1 MISLKDY
8 LVGGETTISNLL
20 LHNYTKLG
28 LNTEE
33 FMLWLQLYAAHQ
45 AGDDFPDLIVIA
57 QNMGSSTEKIY
68 ESLNN
73 LVEKNFVALETNLDE
88 QGRQS
93 DRYNL
98 FPAFEKLSVLQEQQ
112 RFQEEE
118 ASDLAAQK
126 KMLRSFEQEFGRP
139 LSPIEYQK
147 IGYWLNDDH
156 YAPSLIE
163 LALQEAVLNQAYNFK
178 YIETVLQSWE
188 KKNIR
193 SKAQVEEEQ
202 RRRKQI
208 LLQKEEQN
216 QPEEL
221 PKVSLYN
228 WLEGTDPNAK

>member
-8 LVGGETTISNLL
+8 LAGGETTISNLL
-20 LHNYTKLG
+20 LQNYTKLG
-28 LNTEE
+28 LNTNE
-33 FMLWLQLYAAHQ
+33 FMLWLQLYAAHE
-45 AGDDFPDLIVIA
+45 AGEDFPDLTVIA
-57 QNMGSSTEKIY
+57 KSMGSTTEKLY
-68 ESLNN
+68 GVLNN
-73 LVEKNFVALETNLDE
+73 LVEKEFVTLETALDE
-88 QGRQS
+88 SGRQS

-98 FPAFEKLSVLQEQQ
+98 LPAFEKLDVLKEQE
-112 RFQEEE
+112 RFEAEEKD
-118 ASDLAAQK
+118 DLAAQK

-147 IGYWLNDDH
+147 IGYWLNDDQ
-156 YAPSLIE
+156 YSPALIE

-208 LLQKEEQN
+208 LLQKEEQKHS
-216 QPEEL
+216 EEL

-228 WLEGTDPNAK
+228 WLERKDPDA

>member
-8 LVGGETTISNLL
+8 LAGGETTISNLL
-20 LHNYTKLG
+20 LQNYSKLG
-28 LNTEE
+28 LTTEE
-33 FMLWLQLYAAHQ
+33 FMLWLQLYAAQ
-45 AGDDFPDLIVIA
+45 QIGDEFPDLTGIA
-57 QNMGSSTEKIY
+57 KNMGSTTEKAY
-68 ESLNN
+68 KALNN
-73 LVEKNFVALETNLDE
+73 LVEKEFVTLETKLDD

-98 FPAFEKLSVLQEQQ
+98 LPAFEKLSNLKEQA
-112 RFQEEE
+112 RFEAEEQN
-118 ASDLAAQK
+118 DLAAQK

-147 IGYWLNDDH
+147 IGYWLNEDH
-156 YAPSLIE
+156 YTPSLIE

-216 QPEEL
+216 QTEEL

-228 WLEGTDPNAK
+228 WLERKDPDAE

>member
-1 MISLKDY
+1 MISLQDY
-8 LVGGETTISNLL
+8 LAAGETTISNLL
-20 LHNYTKLG
+20 LQNYTKLD
-28 LNTEE
+28 LNTNE

-45 AGDDFPDLIVIA
+45 AGEDFPNLTLIA
-57 QNMGSSTEKIY
+57 KTMGSTVEQIY
-68 ESLNN
+68 SLLNN
-73 LVEKNFVALETNLDE
+73 LVEKEFVVLETALDDN
-88 QGRQS
+88 GRQS

-98 FPAFEKLSVLQEQQ
+98 LPAFEKLSRLEEQE
-112 RFQEEE
+112 RFETEEKN
-118 ASDLAAQK
+118 DLAAQK
-126 KMLRSFEQEFGRP
+126 KMLKSFEQEFGRP

-147 IGYWLNDDH
+147 IGYWINDDH
-156 YAPSLIE
+156 YSPGLIE

-208 LLQKEEQN
+208 LLQKDEQN
-216 QPEEL
+216 QSEEL

-228 WLEGTDPNAK
+228 WLERKDPDA

>member
-8 LVGGETTISNLL
+8 LAGGETTISNLL
-20 LHNYTKLG
+20 LQNYTKLG
-28 LNTEE
+28 LNTDE
-33 FMLWLQLYAAHQ
+33 FMLWLQLYAAHE
-45 AGDDFPDLIVIA
+45 AGEDFPDLTVIA
-57 QNMGSSTEKIY
+57 KSMGSTTEKLY
-68 ESLNN
+68 GVLNN
-73 LVEKNFVALETNLDE
+73 LVEKEFVTLETALDE
-88 QGRQS
+88 SGRQS

-98 FPAFEKLSVLQEQQ
+98 LPAFEKLDVLKEQE
-112 RFQEEE
+112 RFEAEEKD
-118 ASDLAAQK
+118 DLVAQK

-147 IGYWLNDDH
+147 IGYWLNDDQ
-156 YAPSLIE
+156 YSPALIE

-208 LLQKEEQN
+208 LLQKEEQKHS
-216 QPEEL
+216 EEL

-228 WLEGTDPNAK
+228 WLERKDPDA

>member
-1 MISLKDY
+1 MFSLRDY
-8 LVGGETTISNLL
+8 LAGGETTISNLL
-20 LHNYTKLG
+20 LQNYTKLG
-28 LNTEE
+28 LNTME

-45 AGDDFPDLIVIA
+45 KGEDFPDLNQIA
-57 QNMGSSTEKIY
+57 NNMGSTTDKIY
-68 ESLNN
+68 GILNSLM
-73 LVEKNFVALETNLDE
+73 KKDFVALVTTLDD

-93 DRYNL
+93 DRYDL
-98 FPAFEKLSVLQEQQ
+98 LPAFDKLEILKEQQ
-112 RFQEEE
+112 RFETEEQN
-118 ASDLAAQK
+118 DLVAQK

-147 IGYWLNDDH
+147 IGYWLTDDH
-156 YAPSLIE
+156 YSPALIE

-208 LLQKEEQN
+208 LLQKEEKQ
-216 QPEEL
+216 QSEEL

-228 WLEGTDPNAK
+228 WLERKDSDA

>member
-1 MISLKDY
+1 MISLKEY
-8 LVGGETTISNLL
+8 LSGGETTISNLL
-20 LHNYTKLG
+20 LQNYTKLG
-28 LNTEE
+28 LTTNE
-33 FMLWLQLYAAHQ
+33 FMLWLQLYASHQ
-45 AGDDFPDLIVIA
+45 AGEDFPDLTIIA
-57 QNMGSSTEKIY
+57 QNMGSTTEKIY
-68 ESLNN
+68 AALNT
-73 LVEKNFVALETNLDE
+73 LVEREFVSLETALDE
-88 QGRQS
+88 QGKQS
-93 DRYNL
+93 DHYNL
-98 FPAFEKLSVLQEQQ
+98 LPAFEKLDVLKEQQ
-112 RFQEEE
+112 RFEAEEE
-118 ASDLAAQK
+118 NDLAAQK

-156 YAPSLIE
+156 YSPSLIE

-208 LLQKEEQN
+208 LLQKDEDQK
-216 QPEEL
+216 QSEEL

-228 WLEGTDPNAK
+228 WLERKDPDA

>member
-8 LVGGETTISNLL
+8 LAGGETTISNLL
-20 LHNYTKLG
+20 LQNYTKLG
-28 LNTEE
+28 LNTNE
-33 FMLWLQLYAAHQ
+33 FMLWIQLYAAHQ
-45 AGDDFPDLIVIA
+45 AGEDFPDLTLIA
-57 QNMGSSTEKIY
+57 RNMGSTTEKTY
-68 ESLNN
+68 DLLNN
-73 LVEKNFVALETNLDE
+73 LVEKDFVALETALDE

-93 DRYNL
+93 DRYDL
-98 FPAFEKLSVLQEQQ
+98 LPAFEKLAMLKEQE
-112 RFQEEE
+112 RFEVEEKN
-118 ASDLAAQK
+118 DLAAQK

-147 IGYWLNDDH
+147 IGYWLNEDH
-156 YAPSLIE
+156 YAPALIE

-216 QPEEL
+216 QSEEL

-228 WLEGTDPNAK
+228 WLERKDSDA

>member
-8 LVGGETTISNLL
+8 LAGGETTISNLL
-20 LHNYTKLG
+20 LQNYTKLG
-28 LNTEE
+28 LNTNE
-33 FMLWLQLYAAHQ
+33 FMLWLQLYAAHE
-45 AGDDFPDLIVIA
+45 AGEDFPDLTVIA
-57 QNMGSSTEKIY
+57 KSMGSTTEKLY
-68 ESLNN
+68 GVLNN
-73 LVEKNFVALETNLDE
+73 LVEKEFVTLETALDE
-88 QGRQS
+88 SGRQS

-98 FPAFEKLSVLQEQQ
+98 LPAFEKLDVLKEQE
-112 RFQEEE
+112 RFEAEEKD
-118 ASDLAAQK
+118 DLAAQK

-147 IGYWLNDDH
+147 IGYWLNDDQ
-156 YAPSLIE
+156 YSPALIE

-208 LLQKEEQN
+208 LLQKEEQKHS
-216 QPEEL
+216 EEL

-228 WLEGTDPNAK
+228 WLERKEPDA

>member
-8 LVGGETTISNLL
+8 LAGGETTISNLL
-20 LHNYTKLG
+20 LQNYSKLG
-28 LNTEE
+28 LDTNE

-45 AGDDFPDLIVIA
+45 TGEDFPDLTVIA
-57 QNMGSSTEKIY
+57 QNMGSTTEKIY
-68 ESLNN
+68 RSLNS
-73 LVEKNFVALETNLDE
+73 LMDKEFVSLETALDE
-88 QGRQS
+88 SGRQS

-98 FPAFEKLSVLQEQQ
+98 FPAFEKLAVLKEQQ
-112 RFQEEE
+112 RFEDEEKN
-118 ASDLAAQK
+118 DLAAQK

-147 IGYWLNDDH
+147 IGYWLNDDQ
-156 YAPSLIE
+156 YTPALIE

-208 LLQKEEQN
+208 LLQKEEQK
-216 QPEEL
+216 QSEEL

-228 WLEGTDPNAK
+228 WLERKEPDA

>member
-8 LVGGETTISNLL
+8 LAGGETTISNLL
-20 LHNYTKLG
+20 LQNYTKLG
-28 LNTEE
+28 LNTNE
-33 FMLWLQLYAAHQ
+33 FMLWLQLYAAHE
-45 AGDDFPDLIVIA
+45 AGEDFPDLTVIA
-57 QNMGSSTEKIY
+57 KSMGSTTEKLY
-68 ESLNN
+68 GVLNN
-73 LVEKNFVALETNLDE
+73 LVEKEFVTLETALDE
-88 QGRQS
+88 SGRQS

-98 FPAFEKLSVLQEQQ
+98 LPAFEKLDVLKEQE
-112 RFQEEE
+112 RFEAEEKD
-118 ASDLAAQK
+118 DLAAQK

-147 IGYWLNDDH
+147 IGYWLNDDQ
-156 YAPSLIE
+156 YSPALIE

-193 SKAQVEEEQ
+193 SKSQVEEEQ

-208 LLQKEEQN
+208 LLQKEEQKHS
-216 QPEEL
+216 EEL

-228 WLEGTDPNAK
+228 WLERKDPDA

>member
-1 MISLKDY
+1 MISLKEY
-8 LVGGETTISNLL
+8 LTGGETTISNLL
-20 LHNYTKLG
+20 LQNYTKLG
-28 LNTEE
+28 LNTNE

-45 AGDDFPDLIVIA
+45 GGEDFPDLAAIA
-57 QNMGSSTEKIY
+57 KNMGSTTENIY
-68 ESLNN
+68 SVLNA
-73 LVEKNFVALETNLDE
+73 LVEKEFVTLETTPDE
-88 QGRQS
+88 NGRQS

-98 FPAFEKLSVLQEQQ
+98 LPAFEKLNILKEQE
-112 RFQEEE
+112 RFEAEEKN
-118 ASDLAAQK
+118 DLAAQK

-147 IGYWLNDDH
+147 IGYWLNDDQ
-156 YAPSLIE
+156 YSPALIE

-208 LLQKEEQN
+208 LLQKDEQN
-216 QPEEL
+216 HSEEL

-228 WLEGTDPNAK
+228 WLERKDPDA

>member
-8 LVGGETTISNLL
+8 LAGGETTISNLL
-20 LHNYTKLG
+20 LQNYTKLG
-28 LNTEE
+28 LNTDE
-33 FMLWLQLYAAHQ
+33 FMLWLQLYAAHE
-45 AGDDFPDLIVIA
+45 AGEDFPDLTVIA
-57 QNMGSSTEKIY
+57 KSMGSTAEKLY
-68 ESLNN
+68 GVLNN
-73 LVEKNFVALETNLDE
+73 LVEKEFVTLETALDE
-88 QGRQS
+88 SGRQS

-98 FPAFEKLSVLQEQQ
+98 LPAFEKLDVLKEQE
-112 RFQEEE
+112 RFEAEEKD
-118 ASDLAAQK
+118 DLAAQK

-147 IGYWLNDDH
+147 IGYWLNDDQ
-156 YAPSLIE
+156 YSPALIE

-208 LLQKEEQN
+208 LLQKEEQKHS
-216 QPEEL
+216 EEL

-228 WLEGTDPNAK
+228 WLERKDPDA

>member
-8 LVGGETTISNLL
+8 LAGGETTISNLL
-20 LHNYTKLG
+20 LQNYTKLG
-28 LNTEE
+28 LNTNE

-45 AGDDFPDLIVIA
+45 AGEDFPDLTLIA
-57 QNMGSSTEKIY
+57 RNMGNTTEKTY
-68 ESLNN
+68 DLLNN
-73 LVEKNFVALETNLDE
+73 LVEKDFVALETALDE

-93 DRYNL
+93 DRYDL
-98 FPAFEKLSVLQEQQ
+98 LPAFEKLAMLKEQE
-112 RFQEEE
+112 RFEVEEKN
-118 ASDLAAQK
+118 DLAAQK

-147 IGYWLNDDH
+147 IGYWLNEDH
-156 YAPSLIE
+156 YAPALIE

-216 QPEEL
+216 QSEEL

-228 WLEGTDPNAK
+228 WLERKDSDA

>member
-1 MISLKDY
+1 MISLQDY
-8 LVGGETTISNLL
+8 LAAGETTISNLL
-20 LHNYTKLG
+20 LQNYTKLD
-28 LNTEE
+28 LNTHE

-45 AGDDFPDLIVIA
+45 SGEDFPNLTLIA
-57 QNMGSSTEKIY
+57 KAMGSTVEQIY
-68 ESLNN
+68 SLLNS
-73 LVEKNFVALETNLDE
+73 LVEKEFVALETALDDN
-88 QGRQS
+88 GRQS

-98 FPAFEKLSVLQEQQ
+98 LPAFEKLSRLEEQE
-112 RFQEEE
+112 RFETEEKN
-118 ASDLAAQK
+118 DLAAQK
-126 KMLRSFEQEFGRP
+126 KMLKSFEQEFGRP

-147 IGYWLNDDH
+147 IGYWINDDH
-156 YAPSLIE
+156 YSPGLIE

-208 LLQKEEQN
+208 LLQKDEQN
-216 QPEEL
+216 QTEEL

-228 WLEGTDPNAK
+228 WLERKDPDA

>member
-8 LVGGETTISNLL
+8 LAGGETTISNLL
-20 LHNYTKLG
+20 LQNYTKLG
-28 LNTEE
+28 LNTNE
-33 FMLWLQLYAAHQ
+33 FMLWLQLYAAHE
-45 AGDDFPDLIVIA
+45 AGEDFPDLTVIA
-57 QNMGSSTEKIY
+57 KSMGSTTEKLY
-68 ESLNN
+68 GVLNN
-73 LVEKNFVALETNLDE
+73 LVEKEFVTLETALDE
-88 QGRQS
+88 SGRQS

-98 FPAFEKLSVLQEQQ
+98 LPAFEKLDVLKEQE
-112 RFQEEE
+112 RFEAEEKD
-118 ASDLAAQK
+118 DLAAQK

-147 IGYWLNDDH
+147 IGYWLNDDQ
-156 YAPSLIE
+156 YSPALIE

-208 LLQKEEQN
+208 LLQKEEQKHS
-216 QPEEL
+216 EEL

-228 WLEGTDPNAK
+228 WLERKDPDAQ

>member
-8 LVGGETTISNLL
+8 LAGGETTISNLL
-20 LHNYTKLG
+20 LQNYTKLG
-28 LNTEE
+28 LNTNE
-33 FMLWLQLYAAHQ
+33 FMLWLQLYAAHE
-45 AGDDFPDLIVIA
+45 AGEDFPDLTVIA
-57 QNMGSSTEKIY
+57 KSMGSTTEKLY
-68 ESLNN
+68 GVLNN
-73 LVEKNFVALETNLDE
+73 LVEKEFVTLETALDE
-88 QGRQS
+88 SGRQS

-98 FPAFEKLSVLQEQQ
+98 LPAFEKLDVLKEQE
-112 RFQEEE
+112 RFEAEEKN
-118 ASDLAAQK
+118 DLAAQK

-147 IGYWLNDDH
+147 IGYWLNDDQ
-156 YAPSLIE
+156 YSPALIE

-208 LLQKEEQN
+208 LLQKEEQKHS
-216 QPEEL
+216 EEL

-228 WLEGTDPNAK
+228 WLERKDPDA

>member
-8 LVGGETTISNLL
+8 LAGGETTISNLL
-20 LHNYTKLG
+20 LQNYTKLG
-28 LNTEE
+28 LNTNE
-33 FMLWLQLYAAHQ
+33 FMLWLQLYAAHE
-45 AGDDFPDLIVIA
+45 AGEDFPDLTVIA
-57 QNMGSSTEKIY
+57 KSMGSTTEKLY
-68 ESLNN
+68 GVLNN
-73 LVEKNFVALETNLDE
+73 LVEKEFVTLETALDE
-88 QGRQS
+88 SGRQS

-98 FPAFEKLSVLQEQQ
+98 LPAFEKLDVLKEQE
-112 RFQEEE
+112 RFEAEEKD
-118 ASDLAAQK
+118 DLAAQK

-147 IGYWLNDDH
+147 IGYWLNDDQ
-156 YAPSLIE
+156 YSPALIE

-208 LLQKEEQN
+208 LLQKEEQKHS
-216 QPEEL
+216 EEL

-228 WLEGTDPNAK
+228 WLERKDSDA

>member
-1 MISLKDY
+1 MISLNDY
-8 LVGGETTISNLL
+8 LAGGETTISNLL
-20 LHNYTKLG
+20 LKNYTKLG
-28 LNTEE
+28 LTTDE
-33 FMLWLQLYAAHQ
+33 FMLWLQLYASHQ
-45 AGDDFPDLIVIA
+45 SGVDFPDLTVIA
-57 QNMGSSTEKIY
+57 QDMGCTIEKIY
-68 ESLNN
+68 ASLNS
-73 LVEKNFVALETNLDE
+73 LVNKEFVNLDTALDDE
-88 QGRQS
+88 GKQS

-98 FPAFEKLSVLQEQQ
+98 LPAFEKLTILKEQE
-112 RFQEEE
+112 RFEIEEKN
-118 ASDLAAQK
+118 DLAAQK

-147 IGYWLNDDH
+147 IGYWLNEDH

-193 SKAQVEEEQ
+193 SKVQVEEEQ

-216 QPEEL
+216 QSEEL

-228 WLEGTDPNAK
+228 WLERKDSDA

>member
-8 LVGGETTISNLL
+8 LAGGETTISNLL
-20 LHNYTKLG
+20 LQNYTKLG
-28 LNTEE
+28 LNTSE
-33 FMLWLQLYAAHQ
+33 FMLWLQLYAAHE
-45 AGDDFPDLIVIA
+45 AGEDFPDLTVIA
-57 QNMGSSTEKIY
+57 KSMGSTTEQLY
-68 ESLNN
+68 GVLNN
-73 LVEKNFVALETNLDE
+73 LVEKEFVTLETALDE
-88 QGRQS
+88 SGRQS

-98 FPAFEKLSVLQEQQ
+98 LPAFEKLDVLKEQE
-112 RFQEEE
+112 RFEAEEKD
-118 ASDLAAQK
+118 DLAAQK

-147 IGYWLNDDH
+147 IGYWLNDDQ
-156 YAPSLIE
+156 YSPALIE

-208 LLQKEEQN
+208 LLQKEEQKHS
-216 QPEEL
+216 EEL

-228 WLEGTDPNAK
+228 WLERKDPDA

>member
-8 LVGGETTISNLL
+8 LAGGETTISNLL
-20 LHNYTKLG
+20 LQNYTKLG
-28 LNTEE
+28 LNTDE
-33 FMLWLQLYAAHQ
+33 FMLWLQLYAAHE
-45 AGDDFPDLIVIA
+45 AGEDFPDLTVIA
-57 QNMGSSTEKIY
+57 KSMGSTTEKLY
-68 ESLNN
+68 GVLNN
-73 LVEKNFVALETNLDE
+73 LVEKEFVTLETALDE
-88 QGRQS
+88 SGRQS

-98 FPAFEKLSVLQEQQ
+98 LPAFEKLDVLKEQE
-112 RFQEEE
+112 RFEAEEKD
-118 ASDLAAQK
+118 DLAAQK

-147 IGYWLNDDH
+147 IGYWLNDDQ
-156 YAPSLIE
+156 YSPALIE

-208 LLQKEEQN
+208 LLQKEEQKHS
-216 QPEEL
+216 EEL

-228 WLEGTDPNAK
+228 WLERKDSDA

>member
-1 MISLKDY
+1 MISLQDY
-8 LVGGETTISNLL
+8 LAAGETTISNLL
-20 LHNYTKLG
+20 LQNYTKLD
-28 LNTEE
+28 LNTNE

-45 AGDDFPDLIVIA
+45 SGEDFPNLTLIA
-57 QNMGSSTEKIY
+57 KAMGSTAEQIY
-68 ESLNN
+68 SSLNN
-73 LVEKNFVALETNLDE
+73 LVEKEFVTLETALDANG
-88 QGRQS
+88 QQS

-98 FPAFEKLSVLQEQQ
+98 LPAFEKLSRLEEQE
-112 RFQEEE
+112 RFETEEKN
-118 ASDLAAQK
+118 DLAAQK
-126 KMLRSFEQEFGRP
+126 KMLKSFEQEFGRP

-147 IGYWLNDDH
+147 IGYWINDDH
-156 YAPSLIE
+156 YSPGLIE

-208 LLQKEEQN
+208 LLQKDEQN
-216 QPEEL
+216 QTEEL

-228 WLEGTDPNAK
+228 WLERKDPDA

>member
-8 LVGGETTISNLL
+8 LAGGETTISNLL
-20 LHNYTKLG
+20 LQNYTKLG
-28 LNTEE
+28 LNTDE
-33 FMLWLQLYAAHQ
+33 FMLWLQLYAAHE
-45 AGDDFPDLIVIA
+45 AGEDFPDLTVIA
-57 QNMGSSTEKIY
+57 KSMGSTTEKLY
-68 ESLNN
+68 GVLNN
-73 LVEKNFVALETNLDE
+73 LVEKEFVTLETALDE
-88 QGRQS
+88 SGRQS

-98 FPAFEKLSVLQEQQ
+98 LPAFEKLDVLKEQE
-112 RFQEEE
+112 RFEAEEKD
-118 ASDLAAQK
+118 DLAAQK

-147 IGYWLNDDH
+147 IGYWLNDDQ
-156 YAPSLIE
+156 YSPALIE

-208 LLQKEEQN
+208 LLQKEEQKHS
-216 QPEEL
+216 EEL

-228 WLEGTDPNAK
+228 WLERKDPDA

>member
-1 MISLKDY
+1 MISLEEY
-8 LVGGETTISNLL
+8 LAGGETTVSNLL
-20 LHNYTKLG
+20 LKNYTKLG
-28 LNTEE
+28 LDTNE
-33 FMLWLQLYAAHQ
+33 FMLWLQLHAAHQ
-45 AGDDFPDLIVIA
+45 AGEDFPDLTIIA
-57 QNMGSSTEKIY
+57 KNMGNTIEKIY
-68 ESLNN
+68 GVLNS
-73 LVEKNFVALETNLDE
+73 LVEKEFVTLETALDE
-88 QGRQS
+88 SGKQS

-98 FPAFEKLSVLQEQQ
+98 MPAYEKLNILKEQE
-112 RFQEEE
+112 RFEAEEKN
-118 ASDLAAQK
+118 DLAAQK

-147 IGYWLNDDH
+147 IGYWLNEDH
-156 YAPSLIE
+156 YSPSLIE

-193 SKAQVEEEQ
+193 SKVQVEEEQ

-216 QPEEL
+216 HSEEL

-228 WLEGTDPNAK
+228 WLEGKDPDA

>member
-1 MISLKDY
+1 MISLNDY
-8 LVGGETTISNLL
+8 LAGGETTISNLL
-20 LHNYTKLG
+20 LQNYTKLG
-28 LNTEE
+28 LNTIE

-45 AGDDFPDLIVIA
+45 AGDNFPDLTRIA
-57 QNMGSSTEKIY
+57 KNMGETTEKVY

-73 LVEKNFVALETNLDE
+73 LVEKTFVTLETEMDE
-88 QGRQS
+88 HGRQS

-98 FPAFEKLSVLQEQQ
+98 LPAFDKLAVLKEQERFETEEKN
-112 RFQEEE
+112 
-118 ASDLAAQK
+118 DLAAQK

-147 IGYWLNDDH
+147 IGYWLNEDH
-156 YAPSLIE
+156 YSPALIE

-208 LLQKEEQN
+208 LLQKEEQK
-216 QPEEL
+216 QTEEL

-228 WLEGTDPNAK
+228 WLERKDSDA

>member
-8 LVGGETTISNLL
+8 LAGGETTISNLL
-20 LHNYTKLG
+20 LQNYTKLG
-28 LNTEE
+28 LNTDE
-33 FMLWLQLYAAHQ
+33 FMLWLQLYAAHE
-45 AGDDFPDLIVIA
+45 AGEDFPDLTVIA
-57 QNMGSSTEKIY
+57 KSMGSTTEKLY
-68 ESLNN
+68 GVLNN
-73 LVEKNFVALETNLDE
+73 LVEKEFVTLETALDE
-88 QGRQS
+88 SGRQS

-98 FPAFEKLSVLQEQQ
+98 LPAFEKLDVLKEQE
-112 RFQEEE
+112 RFEAEEKD
-118 ASDLAAQK
+118 DLAAQK

-147 IGYWLNDDH
+147 IGYWLNDDQ
-156 YAPSLIE
+156 YSPALIE

-208 LLQKEEQN
+208 LLQKEEQKHT
-216 QPEEL
+216 EEL

-228 WLEGTDPNAK
+228 WLERKDPDA

>member
-8 LVGGETTISNLL
+8 LAGGETTISNLL
-20 LHNYTKLG
+20 LQNYTKLG
-28 LNTEE
+28 LNTNE
-33 FMLWLQLYAAHQ
+33 FMLWLQLYAAHE
-45 AGDDFPDLIVIA
+45 AGEDFPDLTVIA
-57 QNMGSSTEKIY
+57 KSMGSTTEKLY
-68 ESLNN
+68 GVLNN
-73 LVEKNFVALETNLDE
+73 LVEKEFVTLETALDE
-88 QGRQS
+88 SGRQS

-98 FPAFEKLSVLQEQQ
+98 LPAFEKLDVLKEQE
-112 RFQEEE
+112 RFEAEEKD
-118 ASDLAAQK
+118 DLAAQK

-147 IGYWLNDDH
+147 IGYWLNDDQ
-156 YAPSLIE
+156 YSPTLIE

-208 LLQKEEQN
+208 LLQKEEQKHS
-216 QPEEL
+216 EEL

-228 WLEGTDPNAK
+228 WLERKDPDA